1 MQPYATNGGYE
12 QPMSKTAKSQQY
24 QEIEAESHTETQES
38 NVITLPLQSQESAR
52 EVQGDARE
60 VQPQPRPN
68 FPANMTELGEAFGV
82 SRQAITPKFKAIA
95 DIYREFG
102 RSREVEN
109 GGLCLEQGYEE
120 LVNYYKNSKPS
131 LPRFKSELRD
141 RLQASRKTAT
151 SQQTEATAMV
161 PASPQSY
168 AIKPMATSPLARYDA
183 KIARAGELSEQVQEM
198 GQVYSANNRIIAE
211 QYLRSRVADA
221 KQLRAIGDQLF
232 LAELLGGQNELAEI
246 LAKEE
251 EKQ

>member
-1 MQPYATNGGYE
+1 MT
-12 QPMSKTAKSQQY
+12 KTARKQEY
-24 QEIEAESHTETQES
+24 QEIEANSHLGTQPDKVVTLHPVSQPEKQPDATEAQPSATETQPEL
-38 NVITLPLQSQESAR
+38 T
-52 EVQGDARE
+52 
-60 VQPQPRPN
+60 
-68 FPANMTELGEAFGV
+68 FPATKTAIAKVLKI
-82 SRQAITPKFKAIA
+82 SRQQVTKYLTQLNDVYADFSDELETGKKVTQLGYEAIVAMRESSLNGQDYLNHLRKELEAKILSNSPIETSKAI
-95 DIYREFG
+95 
-102 RSREVEN
+102 V
-109 GGLCLEQGYEE
+109 
-120 LVNYYKNSKPS
+120 PS
-131 LPRFKSELRD
+131 N
-141 RLQASRKTAT
+141 
-151 SQQTEATAMV
+151 
-161 PASPQSY
+161 PQSY